1 LAAGLLML
9 IGFWTPVGSLVAVIS
24 ESWMLLAGVV
34 VPQAVILLVSIS
46 VAIAMLGPGSRS
58 IDAVLFG
65 RRRLDIKD

>member
-1 LAAGLLML
+1 M
-9 IGFWTPVGSLVAVIS
+9 AVIS

-34 VPQAVILLVSIS
+34 VPQTVILLVSIS